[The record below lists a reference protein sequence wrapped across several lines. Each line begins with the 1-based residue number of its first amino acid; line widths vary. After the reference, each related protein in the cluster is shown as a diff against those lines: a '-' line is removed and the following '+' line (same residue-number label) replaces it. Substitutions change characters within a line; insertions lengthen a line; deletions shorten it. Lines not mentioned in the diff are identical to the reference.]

1 MNAIFKND
9 NTVEVG
15 LLLQGLNSLITNV
28 INLVNKIHGIL
39 ITRHQ
44 D

>member
-15 LLLQGLNSLITNV
+15 LLLQWLNSFITNV
-28 INLVNKIHGIL
+28 INLVNKIRGIL

>member
-15 LLLQGLNSLITNV
+15 LLLQWLNSFITNV
-28 INLVNKIHGIL
+28 INLVNKIRGIL
-39 ITRHQ
+39 ITRRQ